1 MILKKVKSLPLNTM
15 ADKFNAGI
23 AVGKATIKNLRTFE
37 DAAHSHRD
45 DFHLFFIQEKGSTP
59 IEIDF
64 QKHEIQS
71 SSVIYVH
78 PDQVHRI
85 GPFENITAG
94 FLAINNENLNSEYL
108 NLLEDI
114 APAKPLL
121 LNKETFCA
129 ISEAILLSVK
139 LSERHHEKLYHSL
152 LKDSCNTLVALIAS
166 QYLEQSISTDTL
178 SRLEIITKAFKALLD
193 RNFISNKK
201 PAEYAQ
207 VLNISTAYLNE
218 CVKNTTGHSV
228 SSHIQQR
235 VILEGKRLL
244 YHTDKSV
251 KEIASDLGYEDY
263 PYFSRLFK
271 KVTGMTALTFR
282 SGNRD

>member
-166 QYLEQSISTDTL
+166 QYLEQSKSTDTL

>member
-166 QYLEQSISTDTL
+166 QYLEQSKSTDTL

-244 YHTDKSV
+244 CHTDKSV

>member
-166 QYLEQSISTDTL
+166 QYLEQSKSTDTL

-282 SGNRD
+282 SGNCD

>member
-45 DFHLFFIQEKGSTP
+45 DYHLFFIQEKGSTP

-166 QYLEQSISTDTL
+166 QYLEQSKSTDTL

>member
-45 DFHLFFIQEKGSTP
+45 DYHLFFIQEKGSTP

-166 QYLEQSISTDTL
+166 QYLEQSKSTDTL

-193 RNFISNKK
+193 QNFISNKK